1 MTMTRKVIDPNI
13 FEHELVETVK
23 IFGRDSKLQVVLKAE
38 MGGSTNHETVT
49 LQNWRR
55 DVPLPLAKANM
66 LRMIKMHEIGH
77 VLFTN
82 KDKKKIKA
90 YRDLIEGWGDYGHL
104 VWNGIEDPR
113 MERDVFRLYAGAAKV
128 FEDGT
133 REFMGESWDDDG
145 SAIGFLAK
153 IKGHHNEYAGWN
165 SWANLPWLLA
175 LAGRESLGW
184 CKVGSEI
191 LDLFAERGVISGIAR
206 SAVADIGELRWGRK
220 GSIDAAN
227 LALKLL
233 KSLPVR
239 DEDEDEREGEGD
251 YGTGGEK
258 IEIGTEGDD
267 EKGEVIE
274 GGHGETETGEKEE
287 ESDEGKRDDGDTVS
301 DGGDDGE
308 EEVGSGGQSGD
319 TTDEDS
325 GEGKSGE
332 VKENGAGGAGEQSE
346 EGAEFTE
353 LPPGLSAE
361 ELMDGEKVDADL
373 SVALGSS
380 RVSGEGSYQA
390 MDTSQDKVHT
400 AKDEDGLYGAMTYG
414 TRLRKSVYGD
424 RKYMEIKSQLGGYVG
439 VVMRRMENAMASLD
453 ARKYMGGF
461 DEGKLNGKALVSVV
475 SRLEMRAYKKRT
487 DDVEVNTAVE
497 ILIDLSGSMHDGGKS
512 ELAMQ
517 CAITLCE
524 ALERTP
530 ASYEVTGFNAVSGQK
545 SGKVSRGSKRVSEGR
560 MLSERTGDG
569 AVRADIL
576 DHWVFKD
583 FDSQLRDSMSGL
595 AHIEDAVGGQNID
608 GESVGWAAARLMA
621 RKERRKILLVLS
633 DGNPA
638 GFVVG
643 SRDAF
648 YAHLKDSVSGIEKSG
663 VSIAAIGIMS
673 PSVER
678 FYKNWVVVND
688 IKGLSGVAMEQLS
701 KMMFAEKW
709 KGK

>member
-1 MTMTRKVIDPNI
+1 MTMTGKVIDPNI

-23 IFGRDSKLQVVLKAE
+23 IFGRDNKLRVVLKPE

-77 VLFTN
+77 VLFTH

-90 YRDLIEGWGDYGHL
+90 YRDLIEGWGEYGHS

-153 IKGHHNEYAGWN
+153 IEGHHNEYEGWN

-175 LAGRESLGW
+175 LAGRENLGW

-191 LDLFAERGVISGIAR
+191 LDLFAKRGVISGIAR
-206 SAVADIGELRWGRK
+206 SAMAEIGDMRWGRK

-227 LALKLL
+227 LALELL
-233 KSLPVR
+233 NKLPVKA
-239 DEDEDEREGEGD
+239 EEEEGG

-267 EKGEVIE
+267 EADEGVE
-274 GGHGETETGEKEE
+274 GGHGEAETGEEEE
-287 ESDEGKRDDGDTVS
+287 ESDEGERDDGDAVSERGS
-301 DGGDDGE
+301 DGGDE
-308 EEVGSGGQSGD
+308 EEGSGGESGD
-319 TTDEDS
+319 SPAKGADGESVETEPDNKGTGDS
-325 GEGKSGE
+325 
-332 VKENGAGGAGEQSE
+332 SE
-346 EGAEFTE
+346 EGADVTD
-353 LPPGLSAE
+353 LPPGLTAE

-373 SVALGSS
+373 GDALGSS
-380 RVSGEGSYQA
+380 RVMGEGSYQA

-424 RKYMEIKSQLGGYVG
+424 RRYMEIKRELGGYVG

-475 SRLEMRAYKKRT
+475 SRLELRAYKKRT
-487 DDVEVNTAVE
+487 DDIEVNTAVE
-497 ILIDLSGSMHDGGKS
+497 ILIDLSGSMDSGGKS

-530 ASYEVTGFNAVSGQK
+530 AAYEVTGFNAVSGQR
-545 SGKVSRGSKRVSEGR
+545 SGKVKRGSGRVDKSYE
-560 MLSERTGDG
+560 LSSRAGDG

-595 AHIEDAVGGQNID
+595 SHIEDAVGGQNID

-643 SRDAF
+643 NRAAF
-648 YAHLKDSVSGIEKSG
+648 YAHLRDTVKGIEKAG
-663 VSIAAIGIMS
+663 VSVAAIGIMS
-673 PSVER
+673 SSVKD

-688 IKGLSGVAMEQLS
+688 INSLSGVAMEQLS